1 MGLLA
6 FLAIF
11 GWTCAIF
18 SVRQLKK
25 YPNDAMLKSAWIVST
40 ALSAVSL
47 VCIILMVF
55 NK

>member
-1 MGLLA
+1 MKLLI
-6 FLAIF
+6 FLALF
-11 GWTCAIF
+11 GWTCVVF
-18 SVRQLKK
+18 SGAQLKK

-47 VCIILMVF
+47 VCIILTIC

>member
-11 GWTCAIF
+11 GWTCAVF
-18 SVRQLKK
+18 SGHQLRKS
-25 YPNDAMLKSAWIVST
+25 PDDFMLKSAWIVST
-40 ALSAVSL
+40 ALGAVSL
-47 VCIILMVF
+47 VCIILTTL